1 MWFFQGV
8 GSIREDEILTLLG
21 GAERIGFDVEAARR
35 ARSSSGGCGGL
46 FSLGLVLAVWVGSS
60 GDVSIKVR
68 VEVRKH
74 YVDALLLLR
83 LGVAASGLLVGF
95 AMVVGLVTEAVGGVW
110 RGLFVGLFAEESVV
124 EQLGLSS
131 DVGLDEGS
139 YMGGRRVRVRERG

>member
-60 GDVSIKVR
+60 GDISIKVR

-74 YVDALLLLR
+74 YLDALLLLR

-110 RGLFVGLFAEESVV
+110 RGLFAEESVV

-131 DVGLDEGS
+131 DVGLDGGS
-139 YMGGRRVRVRERG
+139 YMRGRRVRVRERG

>member
-74 YVDALLLLR
+74 YLDALLLLR

-110 RGLFVGLFAEESVV
+110 RGLFAEESVV

-131 DVGLDEGS
+131 DVGLDGES
-139 YMGGRRVRVRERG
+139 YMRGRRVRVRERG